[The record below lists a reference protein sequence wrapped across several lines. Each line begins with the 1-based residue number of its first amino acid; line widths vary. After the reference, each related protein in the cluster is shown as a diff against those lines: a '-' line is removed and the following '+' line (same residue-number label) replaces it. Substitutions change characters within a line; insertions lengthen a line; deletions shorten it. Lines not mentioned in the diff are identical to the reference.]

1 MKNLLLAFFASIT
14 LCPSAWAQSA
24 GPLPFSVSL
33 GGTAA
38 TAKDGE
44 PFAKIA
50 QPVAADAA
58 IEVGAKSDMIIINVS
73 KLGPDGT
80 PNSGTQPAIILL
92 QNSQTGS
99 LAKTMDQQKLAPGPY
114 LMSITAD
121 GQTALIRC
129 TIQ

>member
-1 MKNLLLAFFASIT
+1 MKNLLLSYVVGLALGGASF
-14 LCPSAWAQSA
+14 AQSTS
-24 GPLPFSVSL
+24 PLPFSVSL

-38 TAKDGE
+38 TAKEGE
-44 PFAKIA
+44 PFATMAK
-50 QPVAADAA
+50 PVAADAS
-58 IEVGAKSDMIIINVS
+58 IEVGVKSDMIIINVS
-73 KLGPDGT
+73 RLGPDGA
-80 PNSGTQPAIILL
+80 PDSSAQPAVILL

-99 LAKTMDQQKLAPGPY
+99 LAKTMDQQKLASGPC

>member
-1 MKNLLLAFFASIT
+1 MKILLLSVLASFA
-14 LCPSAWAQSA
+14 LCVAGLAQSNS
-24 GPLPFSVSL
+24 PLPFSVSL

-38 TAKDGE
+38 TAKEGE
-44 PFAKIA
+44 PFATVA
-50 QPVAADAA
+50 APVAADAA
-58 IEVGAKSDMIIINVS
+58 IAVGAKSHMIIINVS

-80 PNSGTQPAIILL
+80 PDSSAQPAVILL

-99 LAKTMDQQKLAPGPY
+99 LAKTMDQQKLASGPC

-129 TIQ
+129 TIK